1 MKDRH
6 LDISP
11 QIVHINYEDAT
22 GKLVYRNDRNT
33 TVMKIYALVCQWCN
47 PQARQYARYISV
59 AQRGIC
65 FQINSATSGLP
76 GCSHHL
82 GLLSPPLQ
90 KHLHWLWTVPFLSW
104 LSSVLN

>member
-33 TVMKIYALVCQWCN
+33 TVMKIYALVCQ
-47 PQARQYARYISV
+47 
-59 AQRGIC
+59 
-65 FQINSATSGLP
+65 
-76 GCSHHL
+76 
-82 GLLSPPLQ
+82 
-90 KHLHWLWTVPFLSW
+90 
-104 LSSVLN
+104 